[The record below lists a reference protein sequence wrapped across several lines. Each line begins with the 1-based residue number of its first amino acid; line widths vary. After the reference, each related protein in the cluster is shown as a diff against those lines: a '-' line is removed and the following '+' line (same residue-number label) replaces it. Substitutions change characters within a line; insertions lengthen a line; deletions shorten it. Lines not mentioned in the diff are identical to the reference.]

1 MKILKCVAPVIVG
14 FSFVL
19 FAGSSFALPS
29 AGQYAELS
37 YTGSTYGS
45 EFTPPD
51 GYGGGEF
58 LVSIYNYGDNET
70 VKDEFISFCLEYN
83 EHISLDTPYKIA
95 GVDDYSVSRFAGSGA
110 ILDSDSNEYRDEVS
124 KETKWLMYN
133 YLYGKEWFSRS
144 SVDELERDSYAD
156 AVQQVIWHLE
166 GEDGWGTLNN
176 NRADEINLYLQK
188 ESVSETIGIFA
199 YGDNVKV
206 LNLKDGT
213 RNVQSQL
220 VAAPVPEPATMLLFG
235 TGLIGLAGVA
245 RRRMRK

>member
-14 FSFVL
+14 FAFVL
-19 FAGSSFALPS
+19 FAGSSFALPT

-37 YTGSTYGS
+37 YTNDTYGS
-45 EFTPPD
+45 RFD
-51 GYGGGEF
+51 AGGGGEF
-58 LVSIYNYGDNET
+58 LVSIYNDGDNET
-70 VKDEFISFCLEYN
+70 VKGEFISFCLEYN

-95 GVDDYSVSRFAGSGA
+95 GVDDYSVSEKEGFGA
-110 ILDSDSNEYRDEVS
+110 EYDSASLEYRDDVL

-133 YLYGKEWFSRS
+133 YLYGHESFSRS
-144 SVDELERDSYAD
+144 LVDESHRDLNAD
-156 AVQQVIWHLE
+156 AVQQVIWRLE
-166 GEDGWGTLNN
+166 GESGWSNTNSLANSIFNYIKDGASGAIENF
-176 NRADEINLYLQK
+176 
-188 ESVSETIGIFA
+188 S

-206 LNLKDGT
+206 LNLKDGEINV
-213 RNVQSQL
+213 NVQSQL